1 MAFTQVR
8 RQKIYIQIADQITE
22 SIRRG
27 ELGRGD
33 RLPSVRELEGKF
45 GASKPSVREALSAL
59 ELAGIVETRM
69 GQGTFVVGFPLER
82 GEGWRFAFEEAE
94 SPAEVM
100 EVRRVLEPEAA
111 RLAAER
117 ATKDDID
124 ALQTALQTLRAIV
137 AEGKPAVAGDIQFHL
152 AVARASNNSVIGEVM
167 RAFASY
173 LNQALWRSLRE
184 RAWANQDLGRIYLAH
199 HERTLNAIR
208 AKDGNEA
215 AASMQ
220 EHLHHVEQDLF
231 MEP

>member
-1 MAFTQVR
+1 MAFTHVR
-8 RQKIYIQIADQITE
+8 RQKIYTQIADQITE

-27 ELGRGD
+27 EFKPGD
-33 RLPSVRELEGKF
+33 RLPSARELEGKF
-45 GASKPSVREALSAL
+45 GASRPSVREALSAL
-59 ELAGIVETRM
+59 ELAGIVETRT
-69 GQGTFVVGFPLER
+69 GQGTFVVGFPSDR
-82 GEGWRFAFEEAE
+82 GEGWSFEFEEAE

-124 ALQTALQTLRAIV
+124 ALQTALQALRAVV

-152 AVARASNNSVIGEVM
+152 AVARASGNSVIWEVM

-173 LNQALWRSLRE
+173 LNQALWRSLRDH
-184 RAWANQDLGRIYLAH
+184 AWAHRDLGRVYLAH
-199 HERTLNAIR
+199 HERTINAIMAR
-208 AKDGNEA
+208 DGEEA
-215 AASMQ
+215 AAAMRD
-220 EHLHHVEQDLF
+220 HLQHVEQDLF